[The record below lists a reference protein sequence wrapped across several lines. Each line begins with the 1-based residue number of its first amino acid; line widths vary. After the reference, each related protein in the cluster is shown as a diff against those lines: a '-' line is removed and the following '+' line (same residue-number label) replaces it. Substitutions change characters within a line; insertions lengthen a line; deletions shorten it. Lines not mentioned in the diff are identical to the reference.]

1 MPDQAWKQRTYRIL
15 DRFVPTVPFRYLPPK
30 QSVRLAFNVV
40 LDPDDVPISL
50 DS

>member
-1 MPDQAWKQRTYRIL
+1 MAEID
-15 DRFVPTVPFRYLPPK
+15 DRVRECLAPK
-30 QSVRLAFNVV
+30 DDDPWCEA

>member
-1 MPDQAWKQRTYRIL
+1 MAEIN
-15 DRFVPTVPFRYLPPK
+15 DRVRECLAPK
-30 QSVRLAFNVV
+30 EDDLLVEDA